1 MVQSRLRCLFAPL
14 RREGGIA
21 CVFLLPSAAGFCLFF
36 VLPFVVGFYYSLVD
50 HPVQGNFVG
59 FANYRE
65 VLGSESFRKA
75 AANSLWFTIVS
86 VPAAMALSLALAL
99 LLNRNLP
106 FREWLRTAY
115 VMPLVVPVASVVLF
129 WQVLFDGFGALNG
142 WLLSAG
148 GEPRDWMKTEAARWV
163 VVCMYV
169 WKNVGYN
176 MVLFLAG
183 LQMIPKDYYEAA
195 SMDGAGRLR
204 QFFSITLVYLTP
216 SSFFVLLMSIIN
228 SFKVFRETYLVAG
241 EYPHDSIY
249 MLQHYMNNMFLSLNY
264 QKLTS
269 AAYLMALG
277 IAIAVIALFRV
288 ESEFRKALE

>member
-1 MVQSRLRCLFAPL
+1 MVQSRLRRLSAPL
-14 RREGGIA
+14 RGEGGIA
-21 CVFLLPSAAGFCLFF
+21 LAFLLPSAAGFCLFF
-36 VLPFVVGFYYSLVD
+36 ALPFAVGFYYSLVD
-50 HPVQGNFVG
+50 HPVRGDFVG

-65 VLGSESFRKA
+65 VLASASFRKA
-75 AANSLWFTIVS
+75 AGNSLWFTLVS
-86 VPAAMALSLALAL
+86 VPAVMSLSLALAL

-106 FREWLRTAY
+106 FRDWLRTAY

-129 WQVLFDGFGALNG
+129 WQVLFDGFGAVNG
-142 WLLSAG
+142 WLLSIGAV
-148 GEPRDWMKTEAARWV
+148 PRDWMKTEAARWV
-163 VVCMYV
+163 LVCMYI

-176 MVLFLAG
+176 MVMFLAG

-204 QFFSITLVYLTP
+204 QFVSITLVYLTP
-216 SSFFVLLMSIIN
+216 SSFFVLIMSIIN

-249 MLQHYMNNMFLSLNY
+249 LLQHYMNNMFLSLNY

-269 AAYLMALG
+269 AAYLMAL
-277 IAIAVIALFRV
+277 AIAVAVVALFRV
-288 ESEFRKALE
+288 ESQFRKALE